1 MNLGIDPLPVWL
13 NLILVLVFVLLNG
26 LFVAAEF
33 AFVKVRSSRIDALA
47 QEGNKRAKFAQKILG
62 DLNAYLSACQ
72 LGITL
77 TSLILGWLGEP
88 TVSRLLEPVLG
99 SIGLP
104 AAAIHTISFIIAF
117 AIITSFHI
125 TLGEQFPKLYA
136 IQQSEA
142 VTLWTAIPVIMF
154 NKLMYPFIW
163 SLNNASNWMLRKS
176 GIEAGDGHHLAHSE
190 EEIRMLVQESHKSG
204 LIDQAEM
211 TLMDNIFEFSETTA
225 REIMIPRTEMV
236 CLYANLSIEDN
247 IEIALQEMR
256 TRYPVCDPDKDNII
270 GYIHIKDLLNPRD
283 RIQDIRNVLR
293 PLATVPES
301 ISISTLLASLQRK
314 KHQMALLIDEYGGT
328 AGLVTVEDILEEIV
342 GEIQDEFDEERVSIE
357 TKDDQTFSVDG
368 LLLISE
374 FNDFFGTDISTE
386 EYDTIGGWV
395 YSQVEIPPR
404 NNDKISFG
412 NLELTIEETDN
423 LRIARLLVRKIS
435 STQAKAE
442 VDDMSA

>member
-1 MNLGIDPLPVWL
+1 LGIDPLPVWL
-13 NLILVLVFVLLNG
+13 NLVLVLVFVLLNG

-33 AFVKVRSSRIDALA
+33 AYVKVRVSRIDALA
-47 QEGNKRAKFAQKILG
+47 QEGNMRAKFAQKILRN
-62 DLNAYLSACQ
+62 LNAYLSACQ

-88 TVSRLLEPVLG
+88 TISKLLEPAL
-99 SIGLP
+99 SRIGLP
-104 AAAIHTISFIIAF
+104 DAAIHTLSFIIAF
-117 AIITSFHI
+117 AIVTSFHI

-136 IQQSEA
+136 IRQSEA
-142 VTLWTAIPVIMF
+142 VTLWTSIPVILF

-163 SLNNASNWMLRKS
+163 SLNGISNWMLRKS
-176 GIEAGDGHHLAHSE
+176 GIEPENGHESAHSE
-190 EEIRMLVQESHKSG
+190 EEIRLLVQESHKSG
-204 LIDQAEM
+204 LIDKAEM

-236 CLYANLSIEDN
+236 CLYANLSMEDN
-247 IEIALQEMR
+247 IEIAIQEMR

-270 GYIHIKDLLNPRD
+270 GYIHIKDLFNPRD
-283 RIQDIRNVLR
+283 RIRDIRSVLR

-301 ISISTLLASLQRK
+301 MSISALLANLQRK

-357 TKDDQTFSVDG
+357 AKEDQSYSVDG

-395 YSQVEIPPR
+395 YSQVEIPPS
-404 NNDKISFG
+404 NNDKIVF
-412 NLELTIEETDN
+412 EDFEFVIEETDN
-423 LRIARLLVRKIS
+423 LRIARVRVRKNTTSNEAQVEDIG
-435 STQAKAE
+435 A
-442 VDDMSA
+442 

>member
-1 MNLGIDPLPVWL
+1 MGIDPLPMWVKL
-13 NLILVLVFVLLNG
+13 VLVLVFVLLNG

-33 AFVKVRSSRIDALA
+33 AYVKVRSSRIEALA
-47 QEGNKRAKFAQKILG
+47 LEGNFRAKISNKILHN
-62 DLNAYLSACQ
+62 LNAYLSACQ

-88 TVSRLLEPVLG
+88 TISRLLEPLFDMM
-99 SIGLP
+99 GLP
-104 AAAIHTISFIIAF
+104 TAAAHTISFIIAF
-117 AIITSFHI
+117 AIVTSFHI

-142 VTLWTAIPVIMF
+142 VTLWTAVPVYVF
-154 NKLMYPFIW
+154 NKMMYPFIW
-163 SLNNASNWMLRKS
+163 SLNGASNWMLRKS
-176 GIEAGDGHHLAHSE
+176 GIEPGNGHETAHSE
-190 EEIRMLVQESHKSG
+190 EEIRLLMQESHKSG
-204 LIDQAEM
+204 LIDKAEM

-247 IEIALQEMR
+247 IEIAIQEMR

-270 GYIHIKDLLNPRD
+270 GYIHIKDLFNPRD
-283 RIQDIRNVLR
+283 RIRDIRSVLR

-301 ISISTLLASLQRK
+301 MSISTLLANLQRK

-342 GEIQDEFDEERVSIE
+342 GEIQDEFDEERPSIE
-357 TKDDQTFSVDG
+357 ARDNQVYSVDG

-374 FNDFFGTDISTE
+374 FNDFFRTDISTE

-395 YSQVEIPPR
+395 YSQMEIPPR
-404 NNDKISFG
+404 KNDKILYENVEFI
-412 NLELTIEETDN
+412 IEETDN
-423 LRIARLLVRKIS
+423 LRIARLLVHKVIS
-435 STQAKAE
+435 GNEEQVEEIGA
-442 VDDMSA
+442 

>member
-1 MNLGIDPLPVWL
+1 VWL

-33 AFVKVRSSRIDALA
+33 AYVKVRSSRIDALVL
-47 QEGNKRAKFAQKILG
+47 EGNMRAKFAQKILRN
-62 DLNAYLSACQ
+62 LNGYLSACQ

-88 TVSRLLEPVLG
+88 TVSRLLEPVFHQ
-99 SIGLP
+99 IGLP
-104 AAAIHTISFIIAF
+104 DAASHTISFIIAF

-142 VTLWTAIPVIMF
+142 VTLWTSIPVIVF

-163 SLNNASNWMLRKS
+163 TLNGASNWMLRKS
-176 GIEAGDGHHLAHSE
+176 GIESSHGHELAHSE

-204 LIDQAEM
+204 LIDKAEM

-247 IEIALQEMR
+247 IEIAIQEMR

-270 GYIHIKDLLNPRD
+270 GYIHIKDLFNPRD
-283 RIQDIRNVLR
+283 RIRDIRSVLR

-301 ISISTLLASLQRK
+301 ISISTLLTSLQRK

-342 GEIQDEFDEERVSIE
+342 GEIQDEFDEERLAIE
-357 TKDDQTFSVDG
+357 TRDDQSFSVDG

-374 FNDFFGTDISTE
+374 FNDYFKTEISTE

-404 NNDKISFG
+404 NHDIIVYED
-412 NLELTIEETDN
+412 LEFEIEETDN
-423 LRIARLLVRKIS
+423 LRIARLLVRKVKA
-435 STQAKAE
+435 STGSE
-442 VDDMSA
+442 VDEISA